1 MTPYDYRC
9 ETCSEI
15 FVARLQMGKEKPL
28 VECPVCGSFVTKR
41 IYISVPALSV
51 KFGASHI
58 GDIGLPTFKRSTR
71 VKRFRHRDEDEK
83 EQML

>member
-1 MTPYDYRC
+1 MTWSRQQRQKARLGMTPYDYRC

-15 FVARLQMGKEKPL
+15 FVTRLEMGKEKPL

-51 KFGASHI
+51 KFGA
-58 GDIGLPTFKRSTR
+58 
-71 VKRFRHRDEDEK
+71 
-83 EQML
+83 